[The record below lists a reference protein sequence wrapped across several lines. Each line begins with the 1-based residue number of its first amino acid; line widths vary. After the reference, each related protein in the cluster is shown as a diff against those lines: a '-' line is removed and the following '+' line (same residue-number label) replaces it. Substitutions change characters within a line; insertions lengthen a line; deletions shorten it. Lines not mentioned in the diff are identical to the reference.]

1 MPLFAIIIIP
11 ITTWTTTWSFHK
23 IGRMKRMLARGA
35 GETGAVEHVVSSWN
49 LLMLSFTYI
58 G

>member
-1 MPLFAIIIIP
+1 MPIFAIIIIP
-11 ITTWTTTWSFHK
+11 ITTWSFHK

-58 G
+58 VG